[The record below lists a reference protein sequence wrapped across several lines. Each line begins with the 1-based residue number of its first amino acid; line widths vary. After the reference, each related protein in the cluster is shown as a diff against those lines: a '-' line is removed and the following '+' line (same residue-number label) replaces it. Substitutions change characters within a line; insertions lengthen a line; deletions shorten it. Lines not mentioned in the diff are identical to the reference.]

1 VSAEQGAWD
10 DVREVKCENGTGNYL
25 DALTHELYTV
35 YNCPVLSG
43 VHRDPSI
50 ELAARLLKPRHYV
63 SRKPAL
69 FGVAPFNQSGEI
81 RSARADSR

>member
-43 VHRDPSI
+43 VHRDPFYRVGGPFT
-50 ELAARLLKPRHYV
+50 EAAPLCQPEARFVR
-63 SRKPAL
+63 RRAI
-69 FGVAPFNQSGEI
+69 QSVG
-81 RSARADSR
+81 RDSLSLSG